1 MNKEKSKVE
10 ELVEKVFRVDC
21 DKLDRHFKG
30 TKDRTVWYKVNRAE
44 RTMYTPGRDVLR
56 INPQELTNFIGAAE
70 VFINSTLDAP
80 EFDWD
85 NLNLSW
91 YNTADAMR
99 PFLEEL
105 ASYQGNKRIVAVD
118 IETRNL
124 GWDKNKLLSLG
135 FATSESSCVAL
146 SNIPVTMFPLL
157 EKALNNPD
165 IIYAW
170 HNGKFDCTRLKYIC
184 NINARIDE
192 DTMLKHYVQV
202 SEVKSTH
209 GLKQLGP
216 VYLQAPKWDDELD
229 AYKKKWCREHRVKVA
244 DFEYDMIPTEI
255 LIPYMQ
261 RDCIATYRLLGVF
274 DKIKEPGTD
283 WIYRKLIEASNVFV
297 RLELNGVTL
306 DMQATKQLE
315 KELREELAVAAEQVR
330 DGVEY
335 FWNPMEYAKST
346 GAKLVEEFNLNS
358 PKQLLWLLQK
368 ATNKPIASTDAAT
381 IKALMEHADEYPEHT
396 RNLLEGIAKTR
407 KASKYLDTYVVA
419 MQKQVCGDGKIRG
432 SYLLHGTETGRLSS
446 NSPNMQNLSKEV
458 KPIFCASK
466 GYKLVQLDYS
476 QCIAKGTRVNGVP
489 IEQHSNAVYKGVSIV
504 GTITTKRGYTVV
516 CTPDHKILTDTGW
529 KEVSKLTEQDYIAL
543 QSEDTDCVDQS
554 ALYRFE
560 GFWVGDG
567 AFNGSNVAISVARK
581 GKYEGGVRTII
592 TAAGFKVGYE
602 SETSLGV
609 KCGNTKYVKYL
620 LERYNKKCLRIPEDL
635 EYYENRS
642 KLAGFLGG
650 LFDAD
655 GTVVTSTISVATAQY
670 QFAQDIQRCLLY
682 FGVMSTITKEHGG
695 YNFVE
700 GGKDYWRVQISDS
713 YSVNQFNNLIGFSL
727 QEKREKAHKATRS
740 RSYGNVLPT
749 LTVEEVR
756 ESGANYRKYVFN
768 YLHGRKYTRAKVQDL
783 RINRQHF
790 KYQWDSFKSYEVT
803 DYAQVYDL
811 IEEPENRFAANGI
824 IVHNC
829 ELRVLGVLS
838 GDRFLIDSY
847 KHDKDLH
854 SNVAEKI
861 FGKDFTS
868 EHRRMAKTVNFGI
881 AYGRGA
887 SAISE
892 AFGMPKS
899 AAQKIIDDWFDAM
912 PMVRKYISGQ
922 RASARRGERQ
932 QTMFGRVRHYVIND
946 SNMYHIENEYINTPI
961 QSIAS
966 DLTLFSLIE
975 IDKWL
980 RDTGIDARIIM
991 TVHDSIVLEVRDNP
1005 ELVVSVA
1012 RKCQEIMRDAPIK
1025 YIKDCPVPFKADAE
1039 AGYSYGHLEEI

>member
-1 MNKEKSKVE
+1 MIKEKSKVE

-70 VFINSTLDAP
+70 VFINSALDAP

-157 EKALNNPD
+157 ETALNNPD

-261 RDCIATYRLLGVF
+261 RDCIATYRLLSVF

-476 QCIAKGTRVNGVP
+476 QA
-489 IEQHSNAVYKGVSIV
+489 
-504 GTITTKRGYTVV
+504 
-516 CTPDHKILTDTGW
+516 
-529 KEVSKLTEQDYIAL
+529 
-543 QSEDTDCVDQS
+543 
-554 ALYRFE
+554 
-560 GFWVGDG
+560 
-567 AFNGSNVAISVARK
+567 
-581 GKYEGGVRTII
+581 
-592 TAAGFKVGYE
+592 
-602 SETSLGV
+602 
-609 KCGNTKYVKYL
+609 
-620 LERYNKKCLRIPEDL
+620 
-635 EYYENRS
+635 
-642 KLAGFLGG
+642 
-650 LFDAD
+650 
-655 GTVVTSTISVATAQY
+655 
-670 QFAQDIQRCLLY
+670 
-682 FGVMSTITKEHGG
+682 
-695 YNFVE
+695 
-700 GGKDYWRVQISDS
+700 
-713 YSVNQFNNLIGFSL
+713 
-727 QEKREKAHKATRS
+727 
-740 RSYGNVLPT
+740 
-749 LTVEEVR
+749 
-756 ESGANYRKYVFN
+756 
-768 YLHGRKYTRAKVQDL
+768 
-783 RINRQHF
+783 
-790 KYQWDSFKSYEVT
+790 
-803 DYAQVYDL
+803 
-811 IEEPENRFAANGI
+811 
-824 IVHNC
+824 

-838 GDRFLIDSY
+838 GDQFLIDSY

-892 AFGMPKS
+892 AFSMPKS

-1025 YIKDCPVPFKADAE
+1025 YIKDCPVPFKADVE